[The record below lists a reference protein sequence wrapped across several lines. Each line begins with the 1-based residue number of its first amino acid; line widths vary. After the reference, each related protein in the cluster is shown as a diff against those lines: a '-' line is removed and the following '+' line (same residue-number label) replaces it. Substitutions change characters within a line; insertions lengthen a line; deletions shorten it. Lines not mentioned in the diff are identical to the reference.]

1 MKEQEFNW
9 RRALAIATG
18 AGMTLLCTILFG
30 LYLGY
35 LLDKHVGTAP
45 FGLLAGGVM
54 GALAGL
60 LTLVRDMIRK

>member
-1 MKEQEFNW
+1 
-9 RRALAIATG
+9 
-18 AGMTLLCTILFG
+18 MTLLCTILFG

-35 LLDKHVGTAP
+35 LLDKYVGTAP

>member
-35 LLDKHVGTAP
+35 LLDKYIGTAP
-45 FGLLAGGVM
+45 FGLLAGGV
-54 GALAGL
+54 AG
-60 LTLVRDMIRK
+60 VC